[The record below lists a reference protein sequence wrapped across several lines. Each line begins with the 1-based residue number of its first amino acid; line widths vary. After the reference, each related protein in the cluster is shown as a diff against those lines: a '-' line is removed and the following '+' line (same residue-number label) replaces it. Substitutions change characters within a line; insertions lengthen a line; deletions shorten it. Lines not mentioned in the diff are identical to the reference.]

1 VTDAGAIVPTVSA
14 IRHLRALALLGLL
27 AACLPAAA
35 GAAAS
40 SPHSGSEAALLKAL
54 LRSRELWA
62 TIDVCTPPDQR
73 NYVGIRG
80 SMPGDKQAHDK
91 MYMSFHL
98 QYMSAGKQWVD
109 LASAKAPAYVYVGQG
124 GSVRQGGRSFQLV
137 PRSGQ
142 PASTLRGVVSYQWRR
157 GKTVLQTTTRPTTAG
172 HKSLAGADPAGFSAA
187 SCLIG

>member
-1 VTDAGAIVPTVSA
+1 LV
-14 IRHLRALALLGLL
+14 LLGAL

-40 SPHSGSEAALLKAL
+40 SPHSGPEAALLKAL

-73 NYVGIRG
+73 DYVGIRG
-80 SMPGDKQAHDK
+80 SMPGDKQSHDK

-98 QYMSAGKQWVD
+98 QYMSADKKWVD
-109 LASAKAPAYVYVGQG
+109 LASAKAPAYIYVGQG

-137 PRSGQ
+137 PRSGE

-157 GKTVLQTTTRPTTAG
+157 GKTVLQSTTRPTTAG